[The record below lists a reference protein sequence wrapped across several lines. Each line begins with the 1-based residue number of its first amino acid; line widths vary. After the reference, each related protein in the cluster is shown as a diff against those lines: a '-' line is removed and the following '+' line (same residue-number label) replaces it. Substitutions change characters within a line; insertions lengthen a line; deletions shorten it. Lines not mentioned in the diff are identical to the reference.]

1 MGMPDFYMIS
11 LKNVWVLSRRR
22 ISSGIPF
29 PLVAVCIPLKKIKN
43 HAVMYLGLRP
53 QIAGFVGRA
62 LEFLAIEC
70 AYLVPQGQTPPE

>member
-43 HAVMYLGLRP
+43 HAVIPWIASPNRRLRRS
-53 QIAGFVGRA
+53 GS
-62 LEFLAIEC
+62 
-70 AYLVPQGQTPPE
+70 